1 VRASAELEEIRAC
14 AVEDVPLQEGRV
26 ITVHGRPIALF
37 RAPSGWFAL
46 DNTCTHQGGPL
57 ANGILSEDSVAC
69 PLHERRFELST
80 GQPIAHDCGA
90 VASYPVEVRDGAV
103 FLGVPVMT
111 SKGGTAPLRNPPEEG
126 ETA

>member
-1 VRASAELEEIRAC
+1 VKASAELEEIHAC
-14 AVEDVPLQEGRV
+14 AVEDVPPQEGRV

-37 RAPSGWFAL
+37 RASSGWFAL

-69 PLHERRFELST
+69 PLHERRFELSS
-80 GQPIAHDCGA
+80 GQPIEHDCGA

-103 FLGVPVMT
+103 FLGVPV
-111 SKGGTAPLRNPPEEG
+111 ARREEG
-126 ETA
+126 EAA

>member
-1 VRASAELEEIRAC
+1 MRGSAELEEIRAC
-14 AVEDVPLQEGRV
+14 AVEDVPAQEGRV

-37 RAPSGWFAL
+37 RASSGWFAL

-57 ANGILSEDSVAC
+57 ASGLLSEESVAC

-80 GQPIAHDCGA
+80 GRAVDHDCGA

-103 FLGVPVMT
+103 FLGVPVAR
-111 SKGGTAPLRNPPEEG
+111 SDEG
-126 ETA
+126 EPA